1 MTVLKEIPEKWFPI
15 ILPQQRKK
23 HKGLDG
29 GKSKKNRAEEER
41 RVRANDREYNEKFQY
56 ASNCIM
62 TSKYNVITFL
72 PVNLFEQFQEVA
84 NTYFLFLLILQLI
97 PQISS
102 LSWFT
107 TIVPL
112 ALVLSITAVKDATD
126 DYFRHKSDNQV
137 NNRQSQVLIRG
148 SLQHEKWMNVRVGD
162 IIKLENN
169 QFVSADLLLLSS
181 SEPHGLCYIET
192 AELDGETN
200 MKVRQSVS
208 VTCELGDPNNL
219 ASFDGEV
226 VCEPP
231 NNKLDRFCGTLHW
244 RGRRYGLTNQNMLLR
259 GCVLRNTE
267 ACYGL
272 VIFAG
277 PDTKLMQNSGR
288 TKFKRTSIDRLMNT
302 LVLWIFGF
310 LVCMG
315 VILAVGNAVWEGEV
329 GSLFQSYLPWEPPV
343 DNFLFSAFL
352 SFWSYVIILNTV
364 VPISLYVSV
373 EVIRLGHSYFINWDQ
388 QMFCAQC
395 NTAAEARTT
404 TLNEELGQV
413 EYIFSDKTG
422 TLTQNIMTFNKCS
435 INGKTYGEVT
445 EPLGP
450 QPKRLDFTPFNPL
463 ADPSFCFYD
472 DALLESVKVGES
484 LTHEF
489 FRLLSL
495 CHTVMSEEKSEGE
508 LLYKAQSPDEGAL
521 VTAARSFGFVFRSR
535 TPGTIT
541 TTEMGRP
548 VTYTLLA
555 ILDFNNI
562 RKRMSVI
569 VRNPEGRIRLY
580 CKGADT
586 VLLERLQ
593 PCNQELINIT
603 SDHLNEYAADGL
615 RTLALAYRDLSED
628 QWEAWSESHRCA
640 DKATDCREDRLAAA
654 YEHIEQDMMLLGATA
669 IEDKLQ
675 EGVPETIAVLS
686 LANIKIW
693 VLTGDKQETAV
704 NIGYS
709 CKMLT
714 DDMTEVF
721 IISGHT
727 VQSVRQELRRARER
741 MIAVSRGRDGGKEG
755 WGEARCADNGC
766 KGGQGGDAGGGE
778 KQLQCSA
785 PPPSSFMDSI
795 SGEFAL
801 VVNGHSL
808 AHALEADMEAE
819 FVSTACACK
828 AVICCRVTPLQ
839 KAQVVEL
846 IKKHRNAVTL
856 AIGDGANDVSMI
868 KSAHIGVGISGQE
881 GIQAV
886 LASDYSFAQFRFLQ
900 RLLLVHGR
908 WSYLRMCRFLCYFF
922 YKNFAFTMVHFWF
935 GFFCGFSAQT
945 VYDQYFITLY
955 NIVFTSLPVLAM
967 GIFDQDVPDRRS
979 LEYPKLYEPGQL
991 NLLFNKRQFFICIA
1005 QGIYTSVVLFF
1016 VPCIILSDATQSTGV
1031 PLADYQ
1037 TFAVATATALVIVV
1051 SVQIALDTGFWTV
1064 FNHVFVWGSLGS
1076 YFTIM
1081 FALHSQSLFG
1091 IFPNQFHFVG
1101 SAQSTLLQPVVWLT
1115 IALATA
1121 ICVVPVLAVRFLKLD
1136 LKPQLSDTVRH
1147 TQLVRQ
1153 KKRKPAGCGVGG
1165 AWRGTGSASEGRLG
1179 ARGGSR
1185 RSGYAFA
1192 HQEGFGELITSG
1204 KNMRLSSL
1212 ALATFASRH
1221 SSSWIDTLRRKKQG
1235 PGPPSAPEEGGPAPS
1250 VPPLS
1255 NSSSVLGGSQDAP
1268 LEEEAARNTQ
1278 PDPAPSQI
1286 APAPASDSGGAAPAG
1301 SAQEAGAGPLGA
1313 ATARCHGGDAPGGWM
1328 LTLGSVQVSCLYME
1342 PCDRSSALTPASSSL
1357 PQEEG
1362 RRGPHR
1368 RGHRVGRTLC
1378 RHGNHPAKLKA
1389 GGSYQADTTHTK

>member
-1 MTVLKEIPEKWFPI
+1 MTIPKDIPEKWFPI
-15 ILPQQRKK
+15 FPHLKWIKLGLPTSEKIRCGTEQ
-23 HKGLDG
+23 
-29 GKSKKNRAEEER
+29 ER
-41 RVRANDREYNEKFQY
+41 RVRANDREYNEKFLY
-56 ASNCIM
+56 ANNCIM
-62 TSKYNVITFL
+62 TSKYNIITFL

-102 LSWFT
+102 LPWFT

-112 ALVLSITAVKDATD
+112 VLVLSITAVKDATD

-137 NNRQSQVLIRG
+137 NNRQSQVLING
-148 SLQHEKWMNVRVGD
+148 VLQKEKWMDVRVGD

-169 QFVSADLLLLSS
+169 QFVAADLLLLSS

-200 MKVRQSVS
+200 MKVRQSLA
-208 VTCELGDPNNL
+208 VTSELGEPGNL
-219 ASFDGEV
+219 AQFDGEV
-226 VCEPP
+226 VCELP
-231 NNKLDRFCGTLHW
+231 NNKLDRFCGALHW
-244 RGRRYGLTNQNMLLR
+244 RECKYTLTNNNMLLR

-267 ACYGL
+267 SCYGL

-288 TKFKRTSIDRLMNT
+288 TKFKRTSIDHLMNT

-315 VILAVGNAVWEGEV
+315 VILAIGNAVWEREV
-329 GSLFQSYLPWEPPV
+329 GSLFQSYLPWDPPV

-373 EVIRLGHSYFINWDQ
+373 EVIRLGHSYFINWDRR
-388 QMFCAQC
+388 MFCNRS
-395 NTAAEARTT
+395 NTAAEARST

-435 INGKTYGEVT
+435 INGHAYGDVMDT
-445 EPLGP
+445 PGAQHKRA
-450 QPKRLDFTPFNPL
+450 QPLDFSAWNPL
-463 ADPSFCFYD
+463 ADRDFCFYD
-472 DALLESVKVGES
+472 VSLLEAVKMREPAV
-484 LTHEF
+484 HEF
-489 FRLLSL
+489 FRVLSL

-508 LLYKAQSPDEGAL
+508 LVYKAQSPDEGAL
-521 VTAARSFGFVFRSR
+521 VTAARNFGFVFRSR
-535 TPGTIT
+535 TPSTIT
-541 TTEMGRP
+541 TQELGKE

-569 VRNPEGRIRLY
+569 VRTPEGHICLY

-586 VLLERLQ
+586 VLFDRLHS
-593 PCNQELINIT
+593 CNHDLMNIT
-603 SDHLNEYAADGL
+603 SDHLNEFAGDGL
-615 RTLALAYRDLSED
+615 RTLALAYRDLSEE
-628 QWEAWSESHRCA
+628 QWEEWAERYHGA
-640 DKATDCREDRLAAA
+640 DKAIDYREDRLAAA
-654 YEHIEQDMMLLGATA
+654 YEEIEQDMMLLGATA

-675 EGVPETIAVLS
+675 EGIAETITVLS

-709 CKMLT
+709 SKMLT

-721 IISGHT
+721 IMNGYT
-727 VQSVRQELRRARER
+727 VQSVREDLRRARER
-741 MIAVSRGRDGGKEG
+741 MLESSRSRDGVKEAEMQDFG
-755 WGEARCADNGC
+755 GACSLGNGF
-766 KGGQGGDAGGGE
+766 GSRDAANWIPGQKKSA
-778 KQLQCSA
+778 QPPA
-785 PPPSSFMDSI
+785 PPTSLLESV

-801 VVNGHSL
+801 VISGHSL
-808 AHALEADMEAE
+808 AHALEADMEQE
-819 FVSTACACK
+819 FLETACACRT
-828 AVICCRVTPLQ
+828 VICCRVTPLQ
-839 KAQVVEL
+839 KAMVVEL
-846 IKKHRNAVTL
+846 IRRHKNAVTL

-868 KSAHIGVGISGQE
+868 KTAHIGVGISGQE

-886 LASDYSFAQFRFLQ
+886 LASDYSFSQFRFLQ

-955 NIVFTSLPVLAM
+955 NIVYTSLPVLAM
-967 GIFDQDVPDRRS
+967 GIFDQDVSDQRS
-979 LEYPKLYEPGQL
+979 LQYPKLYEPGQL
-991 NLLFNKRQFFICIA
+991 NLLFNKREFFICIA

-1016 VPCIILSDATQSTGV
+1016 VPYGALWQATQSNGV

-1037 TFAVATATALVIVV
+1037 TFAVTTATALVIVV
-1051 SVQIALDTGFWTV
+1051 SVQISLDTGYWTAI
-1064 FNHVFVWGSLGS
+1064 NHFFVWGSLGT
-1076 YFTIM
+1076 YFTILFTM
-1081 FALHSQSLFG
+1081 HSSILFN
-1091 IFPNQFHFVG
+1091 IFPKQFHFLG
-1101 SAQSTLLQPVVWLT
+1101 SAQSTLSQPLVWLT
-1115 IALATA
+1115 IALATV
-1121 ICVVPVLAVRFLKLD
+1121 ICIAPVLAFRFLKLD
-1136 LKPQLSDTVRH
+1136 LKPQLSDTVRY
-1147 TQLVRQ
+1147 TQLVQ
-1153 KKRKPAGCGVGG
+1153 KKQWKAGGHARRSMGG
-1165 AWRGTGSASEGRLG
+1165 ASGPGGSGLG
-1179 ARGGSR
+1179 HLGRGGSR

-1212 ALATFASRH
+1212 ALATFAARH
-1221 SSSWIDTLRRKKQG
+1221 SSSWIDTLRKKKHS
-1235 PGPPSAPEEGGPAPS
+1235 PPAGDSSPAPS
-1250 VPPLS
+1250 VAAPVS
-1255 NSSSVLGGSQDAP
+1255 NSSSLIGP
-1268 LEEEAARNTQ
+1268 LETAAEQRGQTNA
-1278 PDPAPSQI
+1278 DPQVGVADVAQVETGQCSLVV
-1286 APAPASDSGGAAPAG
+1286 
-1301 SAQEAGAGPLGA
+1301 QEALCGWR
-1313 ATARCHGGDAPGGWM
+1313 ATAGAR
-1328 LTLGSVQVSCLYME
+1328 L
-1342 PCDRSSALTPASSSL
+1342 SSTGASSL
-1357 PQEEG
+1357 GPPPIAEETNG
-1362 RRGPHR
+1362 E
-1368 RGHRVGRTLC
+1368 
-1378 RHGNHPAKLKA
+1378 
-1389 GGSYQADTTHTK
+1389 

>member
-1 MTVLKEIPEKWFPI
+1 MTVPKDIPDKWFPLV
-15 ILPQQRKK
+15 LPLKRKK
-23 HKGLDG
+23 QKAVNGV
-29 GKSKKNRAEEER
+29 KSTKKRTEEER

-62 TSKYNVITFL
+62 TSKYNIVTFL

-148 SLQHEKWMNVRVGD
+148 SLQNEKWMNVRVGD

-169 QFVSADLLLLSS
+169 QFVAADLLLLSS

-192 AELDGETN
+192 AELDGESN
-200 MKVRQSVS
+200 MKVRQSVP
-208 VTCELGDPNNL
+208 VTSALGDPNNL

-231 NNKLDRFCGTLHW
+231 NNKLDRFCGTLYW
-244 RGRRYGLTNQNMLLR
+244 RDKKYTLTNQNMLLR

-277 PDTKLMQNSGR
+277 PDSKLMQNSGR

-315 VILAVGNAVWEGEV
+315 VILAVGNAVWEREV
-329 GSLFQSYLPWEPPV
+329 GSLFQSYLPWDPPV
-343 DNFLFSAFL
+343 DNFMFSAFL

-373 EVIRLGHSYFINWDQ
+373 EVIRLGHSYFINWDK
-388 QMFCAQC
+388 QMFCSQC
-395 NTAAEARTT
+395 NTPAEARTT

-422 TLTQNIMTFNKCS
+422 TLTQNIMSFNKCS
-435 INGKTYGEVT
+435 INGQTYGEGT
-445 EPLGP
+445 DPLGP
-450 QPKRLDFTPFNPL
+450 QPKVKVDFTPFNPL
-463 ADPSFCFYD
+463 ADPNFCFYD
-472 DALLESVKVGES
+472 DTLLESVKVGD
-484 LTHEF
+484 THTHKF

-508 LLYKAQSPDEGAL
+508 LFYKAQSPDESAL
-521 VTAARSFGFVFRSR
+521 VTAARNFGFVFRSR

-569 VRNPEGRIRLY
+569 VRNPEGRICLY

-586 VLLERLQ
+586 VLLERLH
-593 PCNQELINIT
+593 PSNQELMNIT

-628 QWEAWSESHRCA
+628 EWETWSESHRCA
-640 DKATDCREDRLAAA
+640 DKAASCREDRLAAA
-654 YEHIEQDMMLLGATA
+654 YEQIEQDMMLLGATA

-675 EGVPETIAVLS
+675 EGVQETIAVLS

-714 DDMTEVF
+714 DDMTDVF

-727 VQSVRQELRRARER
+727 VQSVRQELGRAKQR
-741 MIAVSRGRDGGKEG
+741 MIDLSRTRDGEKE
-755 WGEARCADNGC
+755 EEM
-766 KGGQGGDAGGGE
+766 AGGFMENGFKE
-778 KQLQCSA
+778 VQEGDGGGGKQLQC
-785 PPPSSFMDSI
+785 PPPSAPAPPSNLMDNI

-801 VVNGHSL
+801 VINGHSL
-808 AHALEADMEAE
+808 AHALEADMETE

-846 IKKHRNAVTL
+846 IKKHKKAVTL

-886 LASDYSFAQFRFLQ
+886 LASDYSFSQFRFLQ

-955 NIVFTSLPVLAM
+955 NIVYTSLPVLAM
-967 GIFDQDVPDRRS
+967 GIFDQDVPDQRS

-991 NLLFNKRQFFICIA
+991 NLLFNKREFFICIA

-1016 VPCIILSDATQSTGV
+1016 VPCAVLSNATQSTGV

-1037 TFAVATATALVIVV
+1037 TFAVTTATALVIVV

-1064 FNHVFVWGSLGS
+1064 INHVFVWGSLGL

-1081 FALHSQSLFG
+1081 FALHSQTLFK

-1121 ICVVPVLAVRFLKLD
+1121 ICIVPVLAFRFLKVD
-1136 LKPQLSDTVRH
+1136 LKPQLSDTVRY

-1153 KKRKPAGCGVGG
+1153 KKRKPVGRSVGG
-1165 AWRGTGSASEGRLG
+1165 AWCGVGSVSEGRLG
-1179 ARGGSR
+1179 ARGSR

-1212 ALATFASRH
+1212 ALANFASRH
-1221 SSSWIDTLRRKKQG
+1221 SSTWIDTLRRKKHSYAHT
-1235 PGPPSAPEEGGPAPS
+1235 PPSASGESSPAPSCVSVS

-1255 NSSSVLGGSQDAP
+1255 SSSSVLGGTQDISIEEERGAAP
-1268 LEEEAARNTQ
+1268 VQNTQAVAASPTQTPPTLASASEEAAPQALNAGVLT
-1278 PDPAPSQI
+1278 PA
-1286 APAPASDSGGAAPAG
+1286 AVRA
-1301 SAQEAGAGPLGA
+1301 
-1313 ATARCHGGDAPGGWM
+1313 HGGDSPGGWTV
-1328 LTLGSVQVSCLYME
+1328 TLGTVQEALFGWKTRTIASNSPDPPSV
-1342 PCDRSSALTPASSSL
+1342 
-1357 PQEEG
+1357 
-1362 RRGPHR
+1362 
-1368 RGHRVGRTLC
+1368 
-1378 RHGNHPAKLKA
+1378 AKET
-1389 GGSYQADTTHTK
+1389 SQIE

>member
-1 MTVLKEIPEKWFPI
+1 MH
-15 ILPQQRKK
+15 Q
-23 HKGLDG
+23 HKQ
-29 GKSKKNRAEEER
+29 KPKNKEER
-41 RVRANDREYNEKFQY
+41 RVRANDRDYNEKFQY

-62 TSKYNVITFL
+62 TSKYNIITFL

-148 SLQHEKWMNVRVGD
+148 LLQNEKWMNVRVGD

-169 QFVSADLLLLSS
+169 QFVAADLLLLSS

-208 VTCELGDPNNL
+208 VTSELGDQNNL

-231 NNKLDRFCGTLHW
+231 NNKLDRFCGTLYW
-244 RGRRYGLTNQNMLLR
+244 RDKKYTLTNQNMLLR

-315 VILAVGNAVWEGEV
+315 VILAVGNAVWEREV
-329 GSLFQSYLPWEPPV
+329 GSLFQSYLPWDPPV

-388 QMFCAQC
+388 QMFCSQC

-422 TLTQNIMTFNKCS
+422 TLTQNIMSFNKCS
-435 INGKTYGEVT
+435 INGQTYGKYT
-445 EPLGP
+445 HTHTLSGRFI
-450 QPKRLDFTPFNPL
+450 RLDFTPFNPL
-463 ADPSFCFYD
+463 ADPNFCFYD
-472 DALLESVKVGES
+472 DTLLESVKVGDS
-484 LTHEF
+484 HTHEF

-508 LLYKAQSPDEGAL
+508 LVYKAQSPDEGAL
-521 VTAARSFGFVFRSR
+521 VTAARNFGFVFRSR

-541 TTEMGRP
+541 TTEIGRP

-586 VLLERLQ
+586 VLLERLH
-593 PCNQELINIT
+593 PCNQELMNIT

-628 QWEAWSESHRCA
+628 EWEAWSESHRCA
-640 DKATDCREDRLAAA
+640 DKATNCREDRLAAA
-654 YEHIEQDMMLLGATA
+654 YEEIEQDMMLLGATA

-714 DDMTEVF
+714 DNMTEVF
-721 IISGHT
+721 IIRGHT
-727 VQSVRQELRRARER
+727 VQSVRQDFRS
-741 MIAVSRGRDGGKEG
+741 VSLEGQEGDGT
-755 WGEARCADNGC
+755 
-766 KGGQGGDAGGGE
+766 GGE
-778 KQLQCSA
+778 GGKQLQCPP
-785 PPPSSFMDSI
+785 PPPSNLMDNI

-801 VVNGHSL
+801 VINGHSL
-808 AHALEADMEAE
+808 AHALEADMEME

-846 IKKHRNAVTL
+846 IKKHKKAVTL

-886 LASDYSFAQFRFLQ
+886 LASDYSFSQFRFLQ

-955 NIVFTSLPVLAM
+955 NIVYTSLPVLAM
-967 GIFDQDVPDRRS
+967 GIFDQDVPDQRS

-991 NLLFNKRQFFICIA
+991 NLLFNKREFFICIA

-1016 VPCIILSDATQSTGV
+1016 VPCAVLSDATQSTGV

-1037 TFAVATATALVIVV
+1037 TFAVTTATALVIVV

-1081 FALHSQSLFG
+1081 FALHSQTLFK

-1121 ICVVPVLAVRFLKLD
+1121 ICIVPVLAFRFLKVD
-1136 LKPQLSDTVRH
+1136 LKPQLSDTVRKH
-1147 TQLVRQ
+1147 TQ
-1153 KKRKPAGCGVGG
+1153 
-1165 AWRGTGSASEGRLG
+1165 
-1179 ARGGSR
+1179 
-1185 RSGYAFA
+1185 
-1192 HQEGFGELITSG
+1192 
-1204 KNMRLSSL
+1204 
-1212 ALATFASRH
+1212 
-1221 SSSWIDTLRRKKQG
+1221 
-1235 PGPPSAPEEGGPAPS
+1235 
-1250 VPPLS
+1250 
-1255 NSSSVLGGSQDAP
+1255 
-1268 LEEEAARNTQ
+1268 TQ
-1278 PDPAPSQI
+1278 
-1286 APAPASDSGGAAPAG
+1286 
-1301 SAQEAGAGPLGA
+1301 
-1313 ATARCHGGDAPGGWM
+1313 RFYH
-1328 LTLGSVQVSCLYME
+1328 
-1342 PCDRSSALTPASSSL
+1342 
-1357 PQEEG
+1357 
-1362 RRGPHR
+1362 
-1368 RGHRVGRTLC
+1368 
-1378 RHGNHPAKLKA
+1378 
-1389 GGSYQADTTHTK
+1389 

>member
-1 MTVLKEIPEKWFPI
+1 
-15 ILPQQRKK
+15 
-23 HKGLDG
+23 
-29 GKSKKNRAEEER
+29 EEER

-56 ASNCIM
+56 ADNCIM
-62 TSKYNVITFL
+62 TSKYNIITFL

-102 LSWFT
+102 LSWT

-112 ALVLSITAVKDATD
+112 ALVLCITAVKDATD
-126 DYFRHKSDNQV
+126 DYFRHRSDEQV

-148 SLQHEKWMNVRVGD
+148 SLQKEKWMNVRVGD

-169 QFVSADLLLLSS
+169 QFVAADLLVLST

-200 MKVRQSVS
+200 TKVRQSVS
-208 VTCELGDPNNL
+208 VTSELGDSNNL
-219 ASFDGEV
+219 ASFNGEV

-231 NNKLDRFCGTLHW
+231 NNKLDRFSGTLFW
-244 RGRRYGLTNQNMLLR
+244 REKKYPLTNQNMLLR

-315 VILAVGNAVWEGEV
+315 VILAVGNAVWEREV
-329 GSLFQSYLPWEPPV
+329 GSLFQSYLPWDPPV
-343 DNFLFSAFL
+343 DSCLFSAFL

-388 QMFCAQC
+388 QMFCSQC

-422 TLTQNIMTFNKCS
+422 TLTQNIMSFNKCS
-435 INGKTYGEVT
+435 INGQTYGEVT
-445 EPLGP
+445 DPLGP
-450 QPKRLDFTPFNPL
+450 QPKKLDFATFNPL
-463 ADPSFCFYD
+463 ADPDFCFYD
-472 DALLESVKVGES
+472 DTLLEAVKVGDS
-484 LTHEF
+484 CTHEF

-521 VTAARSFGFVFRSR
+521 VTAARNFGFVFRSR
-535 TPGTIT
+535 TPGTVT
-541 TTEMGRP
+541 TTELGRP

-580 CKGADT
+580 CKGADM
-586 VLLERLQ
+586 VLFERLR
-593 PCNQELINIT
+593 PCNQELMSIT

-615 RTLALAYRDLSED
+615 RTLVLAYRDLTEEE
-628 QWEAWSESHRCA
+628 WEAWSESRHGA
-640 DKATDCREDRLAAA
+640 DRATSCREDRLAAA
-654 YEHIEQDMMLLGATA
+654 YEEIEQDMMLLGATA

-675 EGVPETIAVLS
+675 EGVPETLTILS

-693 VLTGDKQETAV
+693 VLTGDKQDTETAV

-714 DDMTEVF
+714 DDMAEVF

-727 VQSVRQELRRARER
+727 VQSVRQELRRARDRMTALSQTRGDTTER
-741 MIAVSRGRDGGKEG
+741 
-755 WGEARCADNGC
+755 WGFTDNG
-766 KGGQGGDAGGGE
+766 
-778 KQLQCSA
+778 LNSL
-785 PPPSSFMDSI
+785 MDNI

-808 AHALEADMEAE
+808 AHALERDMEME

-846 IKKHRNAVTL
+846 IKKHKKAVTL

-886 LASDYSFAQFRFLQ
+886 LASDYSFSQFRFLQ

-945 VYDQYFITLY
+945 VYDQFFITLY
-955 NIVFTSLPVLAM
+955 NIVYTSLPVLAM
-967 GIFDQDVPDRRS
+967 GIFDQDVSDQKS

-991 NLLFNKRQFFICIA
+991 NLLFNKREFFICIA
-1005 QGIYTSVVLFF
+1005 QGIYTSLVLFF
-1016 VPCIILSDATQSTGV
+1016 VPYAILSEATQSTGV

-1037 TFAVATATALVIVV
+1037 TFAVTTATALVIVV
-1051 SVQIALDTGFWTV
+1051 NVQQIALDTGFWTV
-1064 FNHVFVWGSLGS
+1064 INHVFVWISLGS
-1076 YFTIM
+1076 YFTITL
-1081 FALHSQSLFG
+1081 ALHSHTLFQ
-1091 IFPNQFHFVG
+1091 IFPKQFRFIGTV
-1101 SAQSTLLQPVVWLT
+1101 QSTLLQPVVWLT

-1121 ICVVPVLAVRFLKLD
+1121 ICIVPVLAFRLLKLN
-1136 LKPQLSDTVRH
+1136 LTPQLSDTVRY

-1153 KKRKPAGCGVGG
+1153 KKRAG
-1165 AWRGTGSASEGRLG
+1165 SMSEGRLG
-1179 ARGGSR
+1179 ARNWSR

-1204 KNMRLSSL
+1204 KNMRVSSL
-1212 ALATFASRH
+1212 ALGSFASKH
-1221 SSSWIDTLRRKKQG
+1221 SSSWIDTLRRKK
-1235 PGPPSAPEEGGPAPS
+1235 
-1250 VPPLS
+1250 
-1255 NSSSVLGGSQDAP
+1255 
-1268 LEEEAARNTQ
+1268 
-1278 PDPAPSQI
+1278 
-1286 APAPASDSGGAAPAG
+1286 
-1301 SAQEAGAGPLGA
+1301 
-1313 ATARCHGGDAPGGWM
+1313 
-1328 LTLGSVQVSCLYME
+1328 
-1342 PCDRSSALTPASSSL
+1342 
-1357 PQEEG
+1357 
-1362 RRGPHR
+1362 
-1368 RGHRVGRTLC
+1368 
-1378 RHGNHPAKLKA
+1378 
-1389 GGSYQADTTHTK
+1389 

>member
-1 MTVLKEIPEKWFPI
+1 
-15 ILPQQRKK
+15 
-23 HKGLDG
+23 
-29 GKSKKNRAEEER
+29 
-41 RVRANDREYNEKFQY
+41 
-56 ASNCIM
+56 M
-62 TSKYNVITFL
+62 TSKYNIITFL

-112 ALVLSITAVKDATD
+112 VLVLSITAVKDATD

-137 NNRQSQVLIRG
+137 NNRQSQVLING
-148 SLQHEKWMNVRVGD
+148 ILQKEKWMNVRVGD

-169 QFVSADLLLLSS
+169 QFVAADLLLLSS

-192 AELDGETN
+192 AELDGYEFCR
-200 MKVRQSVS
+200 V
-208 VTCELGDPNNL
+208 LDL
-219 ASFDGEV
+219 FDENTIENFEFDLV

-231 NNKLDRFCGTLHW
+231 NNKLDRFCGTLYW
-244 RGRRYGLTNQNMLLR
+244 RECKYGLSNQNMLLR

-267 ACYGL
+267 SCYGL

-315 VILAVGNAVWEGEV
+315 VILAIGNAVWEREV
-329 GSLFQSYLPWEPPV
+329 GFLFQSYLPWDPPV

-373 EVIRLGHSYFINWDQ
+373 EVIRLCHSYFINWDRR
-388 QMFCAQC
+388 MFC
-395 NTAAEARTT
+395 NRSSTPAEARST

-435 INGKTYGEVT
+435 INGRAYGERHVYGNVV
-445 EPLGP
+445 PIIARNKFLFSLN
-450 QPKRLDFTPFNPL
+450 RD
-463 ADPSFCFYD
+463 FCFYD
-472 DALLESVKVGES
+472 ASLLEAVKVGEPAV
-484 LTHEF
+484 HEF
-489 FRLLSL
+489 FRVLSL

-508 LLYKAQSPDEGAL
+508 LVYKAQSPDEGAL
-521 VTAARSFGFVFRSR
+521 VTAARNFGFVFRSR
-535 TPGTIT
+535 TPSTIT
-541 TTEMGRP
+541 TQELGKA

-569 VRNPEGRIRLY
+569 VRTPEGRIRLY

-586 VLLERLQ
+586 VLFERLHS
-593 PCNQELINIT
+593 CSHDVMNIT
-603 SDHLNEYAADGL
+603 SDHLNEYAGDGL
-615 RTLALAYRDLSED
+615 RTLALAYRDLSEE
-628 QWEAWSESHRCA
+628 QWAEWAERYRGA
-640 DKATDCREDRLAAA
+640 DKAIDCREDRLAAA
-654 YEHIEQDMMLLGATA
+654 YEEIEQDLMLLGATA

-675 EGVPETIAVLS
+675 EGVAETIAILS

-714 DDMTEVF
+714 DDTTEVF
-721 IISGHT
+721 IVNGHT
-727 VQSVRQELRRARER
+727 VQSVREDLRL
-741 MIAVSRGRDGGKEG
+741 VSCSLG
-755 WGEARCADNGC
+755 NGFSS
-766 KGGQGGDAGGGE
+766 GDAANCVPDQE
-778 KQLQCSA
+778 KCAQPQA
-785 PPPSSFMDSI
+785 PPTSVLESI

-801 VVNGHSL
+801 VISGHSL
-808 AHALEADMEAE
+808 AHALEADMEQE
-819 FVSTACACK
+819 FLETACACR

-839 KAQVVEL
+839 KAMVVEL
-846 IKKHRNAVTL
+846 VKRHKNAVTL

-868 KSAHIGVGISGQE
+868 KTAHIGVGISGQE

-886 LASDYSFAQFRFLQ
+886 LASDYSFSQFRFLQ

-955 NIVFTSLPVLAM
+955 NIVYTSLPVLAM
-967 GIFDQDVPDRRS
+967 GIFDQDVPEQRS

-991 NLLFNKRQFFICIA
+991 NLLFNKREFFICIA

-1016 VPCIILSDATQSTGV
+1016 IPYGVLSQATQSNGV

-1037 TFAVATATALVIVV
+1037 TFAVTTATALVIVV
-1051 SVQIALDTGFWTV
+1051 SVQISLDTGYWTAI
-1064 FNHVFVWGSLGS
+1064 NHFFVWGSVGA
-1076 YFTIM
+1076 YFTILFTM
-1081 FALHSQSLFG
+1081 HSSVLFN
-1091 IFPNQFHFVG
+1091 IFPKQFHFLG
-1101 SAQSTLLQPVVWLT
+1101 KANTLAQPVVWLT
-1115 IALATA
+1115 IALATV
-1121 ICVVPVLAVRFLKLD
+1121 ICIAPVLAFRFLKLD
-1136 LKPQLSDTVRH
+1136 LKPQLSDT
-1147 TQLVRQ
+1147 Q
-1153 KKRKPAGCGVGG
+1153 KKWKPGGRAGRRVGG
-1165 AWRGTGSASEGRLG
+1165 IGGSQGGALGRLG
-1179 ARGGSR
+1179 RGGSR

-1221 SSSWIDTLRRKKQG
+1221 SASWIDTLRKKKHN
-1235 PGPPSAPEEGGPAPS
+1235 PHMYSLNHSAVDE
-1250 VPPLS
+1250 
-1255 NSSSVLGGSQDAP
+1255 
-1268 LEEEAARNTQ
+1268 T
-1278 PDPAPSQI
+1278 
-1286 APAPASDSGGAAPAG
+1286 
-1301 SAQEAGAGPLGA
+1301 
-1313 ATARCHGGDAPGGWM
+1313 
-1328 LTLGSVQVSCLYME
+1328 CL
-1342 PCDRSSALTPASSSL
+1342 
-1357 PQEEG
+1357 
-1362 RRGPHR
+1362 
-1368 RGHRVGRTLC
+1368 
-1378 RHGNHPAKLKA
+1378 NK
-1389 GGSYQADTTHTK
+1389 

>member
-1 MTVLKEIPEKWFPI
+1 MCVCFRLLELCDRICIMSLNPKACIASGAREAFILLECWLSRQPHQLIPI
-15 ILPQQRKK
+15 
-23 HKGLDG
+23 
-29 GKSKKNRAEEER
+29 EEER
-41 RVRANDREYNEKFQY
+41 KVRANDREYNEKFEY
-56 ASNCIM
+56 ATNCIM
-62 TSKYNVITFL
+62 TSKYNIITFL

-84 NTYFLFLLILQLI
+84 NTYFLFLLILQ
-97 PQISS
+97 
-102 LSWFT
+102 
-107 TIVPL
+107 
-112 ALVLSITAVKDATD
+112 
-126 DYFRHKSDNQV
+126 FRHKSDKQV
-137 NNRQSQVLIRG
+137 NNRQSQVLING
-148 SLQHEKWMNVRVGD
+148 ILQKQKWMNVTVGD

-169 QFVSADLLLLSS
+169 QFVAVRNPPLRCLL
-181 SEPHGLCYIET
+181 T
-192 AELDGETN
+192 
-200 MKVRQSVS
+200 K
-208 VTCELGDPNNL
+208 LGDPTNL
-219 ASFDGEV
+219 ALFDGEV

-231 NNKLDRFCGTLHW
+231 NNKLDRFCGTLYW
-244 RGRRYGLTNQNMLLR
+244 KDCRYALTNQNMLLR

-267 ACYGL
+267 SCYGL

-315 VILAVGNAVWEGEV
+315 VILAVGNAVWEKEV
-329 GSLFQSYLPWEPPV
+329 GALFQSYLSWDLPV

-373 EVIRLGHSYFINWDQ
+373 EVIRLGHSYFINWDRR
-388 QMFCAQC
+388 MFCSRT

-435 INGKTYGEVT
+435 INGNTYGDVI
-445 EPLGP
+445 PVIPGVQHKRA
-450 QPKRLDFTPFNPL
+450 QPVDFSTWNPL
-463 ADPSFCFYD
+463 ADRDFQFYD
-472 DALLESVKVGES
+472 SSLLEAVKAGDPSV
-484 LTHEF
+484 HEF

-508 LLYKAQSPDEGAL
+508 LVYKAQSPDEGAL
-521 VTAARSFGFVFRSR
+521 VTAACNFGFVFRSR

-541 TTEMGRP
+541 TQELGKA

-569 VRNPEGRIRLY
+569 VRTPEGHIRLY

-586 VLLERLQ
+586 VLLERIHH
-593 PCNQELINIT
+593 CNRELMNIT
-603 SDHLNEYAADGL
+603 SDHLSEYAGDGL
-615 RTLALAYRDLSED
+615 RTLVLAYRDLSEE
-628 QWEAWSESHRCA
+628 QWEAWAERYRGA
-640 DKATDCREDRLAAA
+640 DKAIDFREDRLADA
-654 YEHIEQDMMLLGATA
+654 YEEIEQNMMLLGATA

-675 EGVPETIAVLS
+675 EGVAETIALLS

-714 DDMTEVF
+714 DEMTEIF
-721 IISGHT
+721 IVNGHT
-727 VQSVRQELRRARER
+727 VQSVRADLRRARER
-741 MIAVSRGRDGGKEG
+741 MLESARKGDGGKEAETQELG
-755 WGEARCADNGC
+755 NGYER
-766 KGGQGGDAGGGE
+766 DAA
-778 KQLQCSA
+778 KQMSNERTGAQSQPLPTSVLE
-785 PPPSSFMDSI
+785 SI

-801 VVNGHSL
+801 VISGHSL
-808 AHALEADMEAE
+808 AHALESDMEQE
-819 FVSTACACK
+819 FLETACACK

-839 KAQVVEL
+839 KALVVEL
-846 IKKHRNAVTL
+846 VKRYKKAVTL

-868 KSAHIGVGISGQE
+868 KTAHIGVGISGQE

-886 LASDYSFAQFRFLQ
+886 LASDYSFSQFRFLQ

-955 NIVFTSLPVLAM
+955 NIVYTSLPVLAM
-967 GIFDQDVPDRRS
+967 GIFDQDVPEQRS
-979 LEYPKLYEPGQL
+979 LEYPKLYESQS
-991 NLLFNKRQFFICIA
+991 N
-1005 QGIYTSVVLFF
+1005 GI
-1016 VPCIILSDATQSTGV
+1016 

-1037 TFAVATATALVIVV
+1037 TFAVTTATALVIVV
-1051 SVQIALDTGFWTV
+1051 SVQISLDTGYWTAI
-1064 FNHVFVWGSLGS
+1064 NHFFVWGSLGA
-1076 YFTIM
+1076 YFTILFTM
-1081 FALHSQSLFG
+1081 HSSILFNF
-1091 IFPNQFHFVG
+1091 FPKQFHFLG
-1101 SAQSTLLQPVVWLT
+1101 TAQNTLSQPVVWLT
-1115 IALATA
+1115 IALATVTCIA
-1121 ICVVPVLAVRFLKLD
+1121 PVVVFRFLKLNV
-1136 LKPQLSDTVRH
+1136 KPQLSDTVRY
-1147 TQLVRQ
+1147 TQLVSQ
-1153 KKRKPAGCGVGG
+1153 KKWKPGGRAGSGAGERSATGGVAAGRSFNGG
-1165 AWRGTGSASEGRLG
+1165 F
-1179 ARGGSR
+1179 R

-1221 SSSWIDTLRRKKQG
+1221 STTWIDTLRKKKHTSASTAQ
-1235 PGPPSAPEEGGPAPS
+1235 PSPS
-1250 VPPLS
+1250 NSQTLPLS
-1255 NSSSVLGGSQDAP
+1255 
-1268 LEEEAARNTQ
+1268 
-1278 PDPAPSQI
+1278 I
-1286 APAPASDSGGAAPAG
+1286 
-1301 SAQEAGAGPLGA
+1301 
-1313 ATARCHGGDAPGGWM
+1313 
-1328 LTLGSVQVSCLYME
+1328 
-1342 PCDRSSALTPASSSL
+1342 SL
-1357 PQEEG
+1357 SLIGPQEMCLESTG
-1362 RRGPHR
+1362 QTRLNQVPSNSLSEVQLSGINCE
-1368 RGHRVGRTLC
+1368 VEITATVL
-1378 RHGNHPAKLKA
+1378 
-1389 GGSYQADTTHTK
+1389 

>member
-1 MTVLKEIPEKWFPI
+1 MTHFV
-15 ILPQQRKK
+15 
-23 HKGLDG
+23 
-29 GKSKKNRAEEER
+29 SAEEER

-56 ASNCIM
+56 AVRQFPSLPVPKSHSLSLKVRGCSIFKPTNGNIVKVFICFFFFCLLLIQSNCIM
-62 TSKYNVITFL
+62 TSKYNIVTFL

-126 DYFRHKSDNQV
+126 DYVSSFFFLRNTY
-137 NNRQSQVLIRG
+137 LIL
-148 SLQHEKWMNVRVGD
+148 LQNEKWMNVRVGD

-169 QFVSADLLLLSS
+169 QFVAADLLLLSS

-208 VTCELGDPNNL
+208 VTSELGDQNNL

-231 NNKLDRFCGTLHW
+231 NNKLDRFCGTLYW
-244 RGRRYGLTNQNMLLR
+244 RDKKYNLTNQNMLLR

-315 VILAVGNAVWEGEV
+315 VILAVGNAVWEREV
-329 GSLFQSYLPWEPPV
+329 GSLFQSYLPWDPPV

-388 QMFCAQC
+388 QMFCSQC

-422 TLTQNIMTFNKCS
+422 TLTQNIMSFNKCS
-435 INGKTYGEVT
+435 INGQTYGD
-445 EPLGP
+445 P
-450 QPKRLDFTPFNPL
+450 QLSICLQRLDFTPFNPL
-463 ADPSFCFYD
+463 ADQDFCFYD
-472 DALLESVKVGES
+472 DTLLESVKVGDS
-484 LTHEF
+484 HTHEF

-508 LLYKAQSPDEGAL
+508 LVYKAQSPDEGAL
-521 VTAARSFGFVFRSR
+521 VTAARNFGFVFRSR

-548 VTYTLLA
+548 VTYILLA

-586 VLLERLQ
+586 VLLERLH
-593 PCNQELINIT
+593 PCNQELMNIT

-615 RTLALAYRDLSED
+615 RTLALAYRDVSED
-628 QWEAWSESHRCA
+628 EWETWSESHRCA
-640 DKATDCREDRLAAA
+640 DKATNCRDDRLAAA
-654 YEHIEQDMMLLGATA
+654 YEEIEQDMMLLGATA

-727 VQSVRQELRRARER
+727 VQSVRQELRSGHRSGQLHVRLSG
-741 MIAVSRGRDGGKEG
+741 VSVSLHLGIHTDKE
-755 WGEARCADNGC
+755 
-766 KGGQGGDAGGGE
+766 
-778 KQLQCSA
+778 
-785 PPPSSFMDSI
+785 
-795 SGEFAL
+795 
-801 VVNGHSL
+801 HT
-808 AHALEADMEAE
+808 DMETE

-846 IKKHRNAVTL
+846 IKKHKKAVTL

-955 NIVFTSLPVLAM
+955 NIVYTSLPVLAM
-967 GIFDQDVPDRRS
+967 GIFDQDVPDKRS

-991 NLLFNKRQFFICIA
+991 NLLFNKREFFICIA

-1016 VPCIILSDATQSTGV
+1016 VPFAVLSDATQSTGV

-1037 TFAVATATALVIVV
+1037 TFAVTTATALVIVV

-1064 FNHVFVWGSLGS
+1064 INHVFVWGSLGS

-1081 FALHSQSLFG
+1081 FALHSQTLFR

-1121 ICVVPVLAVRFLKLD
+1121 ICIVPVLAFRFLKVD
-1136 LKPQLSDTVRH
+1136 LKPHCV
-1147 TQLVRQ
+1147 
-1153 KKRKPAGCGVGG
+1153 
-1165 AWRGTGSASEGRLG
+1165 E
-1179 ARGGSR
+1179 
-1185 RSGYAFA
+1185 
-1192 HQEGFGELITSG
+1192 QESYL
-1204 KNMRLSSL
+1204 
-1212 ALATFASRH
+1212 
-1221 SSSWIDTLRRKKQG
+1221 
-1235 PGPPSAPEEGGPAPS
+1235 
-1250 VPPLS
+1250 
-1255 NSSSVLGGSQDAP
+1255 NSS
-1268 LEEEAARNTQ
+1268 
-1278 PDPAPSQI
+1278 
-1286 APAPASDSGGAAPAG
+1286 
-1301 SAQEAGAGPLGA
+1301 
-1313 ATARCHGGDAPGGWM
+1313 
-1328 LTLGSVQVSCLYME
+1328 
-1342 PCDRSSALTPASSSL
+1342 
-1357 PQEEG
+1357 
-1362 RRGPHR
+1362 
-1368 RGHRVGRTLC
+1368 
-1378 RHGNHPAKLKA
+1378 K
-1389 GGSYQADTTHTK
+1389 HTIKEKKKKKEDNYN